1 MLMFFNKKVQI
12 KHLCISAIGL
22 GLIGCDA
29 SSANT
34 EQVVQSQPSSVIVFD
49 HSEIA
54 TPIKTMPEHHFFGRV
69 QGGESYNMAL
79 FVDGRIERVLVK
91 EGQIVNSGDVL
102 ATLYSPN
109 LAQRVTSRESSYESA
124 KAVLHQAK
132 IQQQRSSELVRKK
145 LQPNAVLDDAQRAL
159 KVATQQVNNALA
171 QLEEAKNQQKE
182 TQLVAP
188 QAGVIGKLYSRSGDY
203 ISAGE
208 NIVRFES
215 SETQKVVFS
224 LPERIAISLPK
235 TKNVQVSFPSINT
248 TTLGI
253 VTEKSLPNLGQPA
266 LFEVTVTLPK
276 SSYENLGI
284 TAQLHVPISSDRLY
298 KVSHSALRYDQSN
311 RAYLLSAAE
320 NNTLPVSVIAVEKD
334 GVLITSSNP
343 LLQPISRV
351 SEIINPLNLAAL
363 DKR

>member
-1 MLMFFNKKVQI
+1 MFFNKKVQI

-29 SSANT
+29 SSADT

-284 TAQLHVPISSDRLY
+284 TAQLHVPISNDRLY
-298 KVSHSALRYDQSN
+298 KVSHSALRYDQNN